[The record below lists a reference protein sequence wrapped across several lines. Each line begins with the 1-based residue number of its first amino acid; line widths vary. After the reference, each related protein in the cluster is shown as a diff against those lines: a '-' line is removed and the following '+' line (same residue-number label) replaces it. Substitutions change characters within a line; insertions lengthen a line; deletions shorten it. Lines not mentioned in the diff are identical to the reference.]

1 MSFRFDVITLFPE
14 LLTGYL
20 EGSILGR
27 AAAADLMQVGFTN
40 PRDFTRDRHRTV
52 DDSPFGGG
60 AGMVMMAEP
69 IALAVEHVRTER
81 APERVVLLGP
91 AGRPFS
97 QEIAQEYA
105 ELGSLALVC
114 GRYEGIDERV
124 AEQVVD
130 EELSLGDYVL
140 TGGEIGALAV
150 IDAVSRTLPGVL
162 GNVEGPWDESF
173 TGSPLLE
180 HPQYTRPRE
189 WRGHEVPEVLLSG
202 DHGAIARWRGEQRQI
217 RTQERRPDL
226 YTSYLAGEAE
236 TDQDPPEN
244 T

>member
-27 AAAADLMQVGFTN
+27 AAAADLMQVRFTN

-91 AGRPFS
+91 AGRPNGP
-97 QEIAQEYA
+97 A
-105 ELGSLALVC
+105 GSHHQD
-114 GRYEGIDERV
+114 GRV
-124 AEQVVD
+124 A
-130 EELSLGDYVL
+130 G
-140 TGGEIGALAV
+140 
-150 IDAVSRTLPGVL
+150 
-162 GNVEGPWDESF
+162 
-173 TGSPLLE
+173 
-180 HPQYTRPRE
+180 
-189 WRGHEVPEVLLSG
+189 RGRRSH
-202 DHGAIARWRGEQRQI
+202 
-217 RTQERRPDL
+217 ERR
-226 YTSYLAGEAE
+226 E
-236 TDQDPPEN
+236 
-244 T
+244 